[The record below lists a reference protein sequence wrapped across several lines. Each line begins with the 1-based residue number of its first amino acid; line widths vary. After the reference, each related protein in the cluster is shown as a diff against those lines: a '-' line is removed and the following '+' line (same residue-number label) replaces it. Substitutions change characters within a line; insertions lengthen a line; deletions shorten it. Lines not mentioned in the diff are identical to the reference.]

1 MLHLPFEP
9 IITGQTKKAQIAQDI
24 FNQTE
29 SLNPAQRGRILTQI
43 KRACDYAL
51 NEIPVEKRGDQDVFL
66 SDLALEQ
73 VQDELKAVNRDSGKI
88 ILDGAPYTVNVKDSW
103 DFNADNGKAK
113 DEPKLIE
120 HPRHQSVKNWHYWD
134 NLQKSLQEESAT
146 CTRKKSDAVKD
157 YKLNFPDAKPTST
170 EYTLSYGD

>member
-1 MLHLPFEP
+1 MLHLSLQP

-24 FNQTE
+24 FSQTE
-29 SLNPAQRGRILTQI
+29 SLTPAQRGRILTQI

-51 NEIPVEKRGDQDVFL
+51 SEIPMEKRGDQNIFL
-66 SDLALEQ
+66 ADLALEQ
-73 VQDELKAVNRDSGKI
+73 IQMKLKAVNRDSGKI
-88 ILDGAPYTVNVKDSW
+88 ILDGASYTVNVKDSW
-103 DFNADNGKAK
+103 DFNADNGKSK

-134 NLQKSLQEESAT
+134 DLQAGLKAESAT
-146 CTRKKSDAVKD
+146 CTRKKADAVND